1 MLGIAMLFGA
11 LAAPAPEAAEPD
23 GSAAL
28 ALLLLIAMVA
38 GWIGLRS
45 LVRRL
50 RARKADKTLRGDF
63 VEYAL
68 QALVNA
74 AKLDGRVNDME
85 KRAIV
90 TALRD
95 LDGEAFE
102 SARVEAAFASARLTK
117 NELVDYLSAKAQ
129 VFTRDEKASFLKA
142 LLSVFVSDGRFD
154 ATEHA
159 ALVDYTEAIGFD
171 RQSAIETLRRLSG
184 DFVRGNVT

>member
-1 MLGIAMLFGA
+1 MLGIAMYWGA
-11 LAAPAPEAAEPD
+11 FAAPAPAAAEPD

-45 LVRRL
+45 LVRKL

-74 AKLDGRVNDME
+74 AKLDGRINDME

-95 LDGEAFE
+95 IAGEGFEAFK
-102 SARVEAAFASARLTK
+102 VDVAFEQAKLTK
-117 NELVDYLSAKAQ
+117 NELVAYLSAKAQ
-129 VFTRDEKASFLKA
+129 VFTRDQKAAFLKA
-142 LLSVFVSDGRFD
+142 LLSVFVADSRFD

-184 DFVRGNVT
+184 DVVRGNIT

>member
-1 MLGIAMLFGA
+1 MFGSTMFFGA
-11 LAAPAPEAAEPD
+11 FAAPAPENAGSD

-68 QALVNA
+68 HALVNA
-74 AKLDGRVNDME
+74 AKLDGRVNDKE
-85 KRAIV
+85 KQAVAAAIREI
-90 TALRD
+90 A
-95 LDGEAFE
+95 GEEFE
-102 SARVEAAFASARLTK
+102 TDRVNRTFAEARLNK
-117 NELVDYLSAKAQ
+117 DELVAYLSAKAQ
-129 VFTRDEKASFLKA
+129 VFTRDQKAALLKA
-142 LLSVFVSDGRFD
+142 LLSVFVADGRFD

-171 RQSAIETLRRLSG
+171 RQSAIDTLRRLSG
-184 DFVRGNVT
+184 DVVRGNIT